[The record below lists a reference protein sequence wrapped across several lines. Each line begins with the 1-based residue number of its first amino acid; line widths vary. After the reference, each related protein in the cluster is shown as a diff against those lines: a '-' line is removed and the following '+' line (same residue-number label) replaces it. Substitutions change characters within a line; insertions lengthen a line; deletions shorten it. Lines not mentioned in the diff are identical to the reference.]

1 MKWVIREGFLIWENY
16 LLSRWFDKSCAIPL
30 KRKYIAS
37 KFSRWEKFQ
46 LNQSRSVGGRRENFS
61 PRFFQRTQRQR
72 EGERKAGNVK
82 DPEKERNEMGAGR
95 RGVRNGGRKGE
106 ETPNILLGFVS
117 KNIIRDAGSTAA
129 LYLHCWNRSH
139 CFHCLKSFGAKR
151 LLCKY
156 IYDMAIQIYGL
167 LSKKMGV
174 DWGAGVGYCTKLWP
188 LEHLRC

>member
-1 MKWVIREGFLIWENY
+1 MGKLHVESLVQKKLCY
-16 LLSRWFDKSCAIPL
+16 PL
-30 KRKYIAS
+30 KAKIYCFQVLGMRKVPTQSIA
-37 KFSRWEKFQ
+37 KRGRETRETSRQ
-46 LNQSRSVGGRRENFS
+46 D
-61 PRFFQRTQRQR
+61 FFQRPQRQR

-117 KNIIRDAGSTAA
+117 KNTIRDAGSTAA
-129 LYLHCWNRSH
+129 PYLHCLSRLH
-139 CFHCLKSFGAKR
+139 CLHCLKSFGAKR

-167 LSKKMGV
+167 LSKIMGV
-174 DWGAGVGYCTKLWP
+174 D
-188 LEHLRC
+188 